1 MRKADA
7 WRIALIL
14 SLCLISVYVLYPT
27 FKFYRMGIEERQAL
41 QAEDPNSYIP
51 LEKKALKLGLDLQG
65 GMHIVLE
72 VDKSN
77 LTADEARDAPERALE
92 IIRNRID
99 QWGVSEPLIQKQGED
114 RIVVELPGLEDPER
128 ARDLI
133 GSTALLEFRL
143 LPEPEATQKTV
154 LAIDSVLAR
163 VEKRKGSALTTKE
176 KEIAPSDTLI
186 PATELFAQEDT
197 SAFPPDEEEA
207 SRLFTMLLEP
217 RHDSYAVLVEDV
229 PLISKYLSLPE
240 VKEIVPPGTEFT
252 FSTRTYEIANRKF
265 RDLYH
270 IRKRTELSGKYLT
283 DARPAFDQWQKP
295 VVNFTLTKEGG
306 RIFAALT
313 GANIKK
319 PLAIVLDNRVESAP
333 TIQSKIRDRGQITMG
348 GSATFEDAKELAVV
362 LRAGA
367 LPAPVSV
374 IQNSVVGAT
383 LGKDSINKG
392 KLSVLVGTC
401 VVLFFMFIYYRL
413 SGVVAGLAML
423 FNLLF
428 LLASMAGLGA
438 TLTMP
443 GIAGI
448 VLIMGMSVDANVL
461 IFERTREELRTGKTV
476 KASIEA
482 GYKRALLTIVDAHV
496 TIMIT
501 ALFLFIFGTGPIKGF
516 AVSLS
521 LGIVISLFTA
531 YVITK
536 TIFDI
541 RKAYRTLSI

>member
-1 MRKADA
+1 MRKSDA
-7 WRIALIL
+7 WRIILIL
-14 SLCLISVYVLYPT
+14 SLCLISLYILYPT
-27 FKFYRMGIEERQAL
+27 FKFYSMDIEERQAL
-41 QAEDPNSYIP
+41 QADDPSSYIP

-99 QWGVSEPLIQKQGED
+99 QWGVTEPLIQKQGEN

-128 ARDLI
+128 ARELI

-143 LPEPEATQKTV
+143 LPDPEVTHRTV
-154 LAIDSVLAR
+154 LAIDSVLAQIER
-163 VEKRKGSALTTKE
+163 GKGLKLTME
-176 KEIAPSDTLI
+176 EEVAPSDTLI
-186 PATELFAQEDT
+186 PAVKLFAEEDDLG
-197 SAFPPDEEEA
+197 FPLDEEET
-207 SRLFTMLLEP
+207 SRPFTMLLDP
-217 RHDSYAVLVEDV
+217 RQTSYAVLVEDV
-229 PLISKYLSLPE
+229 PLISRYLSLAE
-240 VKEIVPPGTEFT
+240 VKEIIPPGTEFT

-265 RDLYH
+265 RDLFH

-283 DARPAFDQWQKP
+283 DARPGFDQWQKP

-319 PLAIVLDNRVESAP
+319 PLAIVLDSRVESAP

-348 GSATFEDAKELAVV
+348 GSATFDNARDLAVV

-367 LPAPVSV
+367 LPAPVKV

-392 KLSVLVGTC
+392 RTSVMVGALLVI
-401 VVLFFMFIYYRL
+401 FFMLIYYRL
-413 SGVVAGLAML
+413 SGLVADLAL
-423 FNLLF
+423 FLNLFF
-428 LLASMAGLGA
+428 LLASMAALNA

-448 VLIMGMSVDANVL
+448 ILIVGISVDANVL
-461 IFERTREELRTGKTV
+461 IFERIREELRTGKTV
-476 KASIEA
+476 RASIEA
-482 GYKRALLTIVDAHV
+482 GYKRALLTIVDSHV

-521 LGIVISLFTA
+521 LGTAISLFTA

-541 RKAYRTLSI
+541 RKGYKTLSI

>member
-1 MRKADA
+1 MRKSDA
-7 WRIALIL
+7 WRIILIL
-14 SLCLISVYVLYPT
+14 SLCLISLYILYPT
-27 FKFYRMGIEERQAL
+27 FKFYSMDIEERQAL
-41 QAEDPNSYIP
+41 QRDDPSSYIP

-99 QWGVSEPLIQKQGED
+99 QWGVTEPLIQKQGEN

-128 ARDLI
+128 ARELI

-143 LPEPEATQKTV
+143 LPDPEVTHRTV
-154 LAIDSVLAR
+154 LVIDSVLAQIER
-163 VEKRKGSALTTKE
+163 GKGLKLTME
-176 KEIAPSDTLI
+176 EEVAPSDTLI
-186 PATELFAQEDT
+186 PAVKLFAEEDDLG
-197 SAFPPDEEEA
+197 FPLDEEET
-207 SRLFTMLLEP
+207 SRPFTMLLDP
-217 RHDSYAVLVEDV
+217 RQTSYAVLVEDV
-229 PLISKYLSLPE
+229 PLISRYLSLAE
-240 VKEIVPPGTEFT
+240 VKEIIPPGTEFT

-265 RDLYH
+265 RDLFH

-283 DARPAFDQWQKP
+283 DARPGFDQWQKP

-319 PLAIVLDNRVESAP
+319 PLAIVLDSRVESAP

-348 GSATFEDAKELAVV
+348 GSATFDNARDLAVV

-367 LPAPVSV
+367 LPAPVKV
-374 IQNSVVGAT
+374 IQNSIVGAT

-392 KLSVLVGTC
+392 RTSVMVGALLVI
-401 VVLFFMFIYYRL
+401 LFMLIYYRL
-413 SGVVAGLAML
+413 SGLVADLAL
-423 FNLLF
+423 FLNLFF
-428 LLASMAGLGA
+428 LLASMAALNA

-448 VLIMGMSVDANVL
+448 ILIVGISVDANVL
-461 IFERTREELRTGKTV
+461 IFERIREELRTGKTV
-476 KASIEA
+476 RASIEA
-482 GYKRALLTIVDAHV
+482 GYKRALLTIVDSHV

-521 LGIVISLFTA
+521 LGTAISLFTA

-541 RKAYRTLSI
+541 RKGYKTLSI

>member
-1 MRKADA
+1 MRKSEA
-7 WRIALIL
+7 WRIILIL
-14 SLCLISVYVLYPT
+14 SLCLISLYILYPT
-27 FKFYRMGIEERQAL
+27 FKFYSMDIEERQAL
-41 QAEDPNSYIP
+41 QRDDPSSYIP

-99 QWGVSEPLIQKQGED
+99 QWGVTEPLIQKQGEN

-128 ARDLI
+128 ARELI

-143 LPEPEATQKTV
+143 LPDPEVTHRTV
-154 LAIDSVLAR
+154 LVIDSVLAQIER
-163 VEKRKGSALTTKE
+163 GKGLKLTME
-176 KEIAPSDTLI
+176 EEVAPSDTLI
-186 PATELFAQEDT
+186 PAVKLFAEEDDLG
-197 SAFPPDEEEA
+197 FPLDEEET
-207 SRLFTMLLEP
+207 SRPFTMLLDP
-217 RHDSYAVLVEDV
+217 RQTSYAVLVEDV
-229 PLISKYLSLPE
+229 PLISRYLSLVE
-240 VKEIVPPGTEFT
+240 VKEIIPPGTEFT

-265 RDLYH
+265 RDLFH

-283 DARPAFDQWQKP
+283 DARPGFDQWQKP

-319 PLAIVLDNRVESAP
+319 PLAIVLDSRVESAP

-348 GSATFEDAKELAVV
+348 GSATFDNARDLAVV

-367 LPAPVSV
+367 LPAPVKV
-374 IQNSVVGAT
+374 IQNSIVGAT

-392 KLSVLVGTC
+392 RTSVMVGALLVI
-401 VVLFFMFIYYRL
+401 FFMLIYYRL
-413 SGVVAGLAML
+413 SGLVADLAL
-423 FNLLF
+423 FLNLFF
-428 LLASMAGLGA
+428 LLASMAALNA

-448 VLIMGMSVDANVL
+448 ILIVGISVDANVL
-461 IFERTREELRTGKTV
+461 IFERIREELRTGKTV
-476 KASIEA
+476 RASIEA
-482 GYKRALLTIVDAHV
+482 GYKRALLTIVDSHV

-521 LGIVISLFTA
+521 LGTAISLFTA

-541 RKAYRTLSI
+541 RKGYKTLSI

>member
-1 MRKADA
+1 
-7 WRIALIL
+7 
-14 SLCLISVYVLYPT
+14 
-27 FKFYRMGIEERQAL
+27 
-41 QAEDPNSYIP
+41 
-51 LEKKALKLGLDLQG
+51 
-65 GMHIVLE
+65 
-72 VDKSN
+72 
-77 LTADEARDAPERALE
+77 
-92 IIRNRID
+92 
-99 QWGVSEPLIQKQGED
+99 
-114 RIVVELPGLEDPER
+114 VELPGLEDPER
-128 ARDLI
+128 ARELI

-143 LPEPEATQKTV
+143 LPDPEVTHRTV
-154 LAIDSVLAR
+154 LVIDSVLAQIER
-163 VEKRKGSALTTKE
+163 GKGLKLTME
-176 KEIAPSDTLI
+176 EEVAPSDTLI
-186 PATELFAQEDT
+186 PAVKLFAEEDDLG
-197 SAFPPDEEEA
+197 FPLDEEET
-207 SRLFTMLLEP
+207 SRPFTMLLDP
-217 RHDSYAVLVEDV
+217 RQTSYAVLVEDV
-229 PLISKYLSLPE
+229 PLISRYLSLAE
-240 VKEIVPPGTEFT
+240 VKEIIPPGTEFT

-265 RDLYH
+265 RDLFH

-283 DARPAFDQWQKP
+283 DARPGFDQWQKP

-319 PLAIVLDNRVESAP
+319 PLAIVLDSRVESAP

-348 GSATFEDAKELAVV
+348 GSATFDNARDLAVV

-367 LPAPVSV
+367 LPAPVKV

-392 KLSVLVGTC
+392 RTSVMVGALLVI
-401 VVLFFMFIYYRL
+401 FFMLIYYRL
-413 SGVVAGLAML
+413 SGLVADLAL
-423 FNLLF
+423 FLNLFF
-428 LLASMAGLGA
+428 LLASMAALNA

-448 VLIMGMSVDANVL
+448 ILIVGISVDANVL
-461 IFERTREELRTGKTV
+461 IFERIREELRTGKTV
-476 KASIEA
+476 RASIEA
-482 GYKRALLTIVDAHV
+482 GYKRALLTIVDSHV

-521 LGIVISLFTA
+521 LGTAISLFTA

-541 RKAYRTLSI
+541 RKGYKTLSI